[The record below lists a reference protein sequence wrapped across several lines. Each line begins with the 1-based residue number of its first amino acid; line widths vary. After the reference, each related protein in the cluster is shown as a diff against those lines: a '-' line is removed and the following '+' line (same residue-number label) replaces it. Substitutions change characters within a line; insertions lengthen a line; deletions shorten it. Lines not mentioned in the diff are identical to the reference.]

1 MDPYT
6 GPLLEK
12 YMQRAHGISS
22 EDQERLWRLIADL
35 TSSEYSG
42 LLQYAHL
49 HGGGSPIMEAIALLK
64 EYDLDE
70 RKNISKCLAGIKSE
84 PIKPWRGAEAK
95 SF

>member
-1 MDPYT
+1 M
-6 GPLLEK
+6 K
-12 YMQRAHGISS
+12 RAPGVSA

-49 HGGGSPIMEAIALLK
+49 HGGGSPVMEAIALLK
-64 EYDLDE
+64 EYDLEE
-70 RKNISKCLAGIKSE
+70 RKNLVKNLAGIKAE

-95 SF
+95 SL